1 MDYLCWGEWQI
12 IAVLIKG
19 DKTMARKYE
28 LQQEN
33 PEEDARTVS
42 SELFQRYI
50 KKDKESITHI
60 IKQQKIMAKV
70 YMFLANGSEEIES
83 LIPVDVFRRGGVEVK
98 TVSIT
103 GSEYVEMAHGVTVK
117 ADMKFEDASFEDADL
132 LMLPGGLPGATNLN
146 EHEGVREAILKQY
159 ESGKLVSAI
168 CAAPMVFGS
177 LGIVK
182 DKRATCY
189 PGFEKYLDGAQYTH
203 ELCTVDG
210 NVITGEGPAATL
222 PYAYTLLA
230 MLTTEQTAHAV
241 AEGMMFLH
249 LMEK

>member
-1 MDYLCWGEWQI
+1 
-12 IAVLIKG
+12 
-19 DKTMARKYE
+19 MAREYKLKSE
-28 LQQEN
+28 IWD
-33 PEEDARTVS
+33 EDEKTAS
-42 SELFQRYI
+42 SDVFQRYI
-50 KKDKESITHI
+50 KKDKRSINEI
-60 IKQQKIMAKV
+60 IKQQKVMAKV

-103 GSEYVEMAHGVTVK
+103 GSENVEMAHGVVLK
-117 ADMKFEDASFEDADL
+117 ADLKFEDADFEDADL

-146 EHEGVREAILKQY
+146 EHEGVRHAILHQY

-168 CAAPMVFGS
+168 CAAPMVLGS

-182 DKRATCY
+182 GKRATCY

-210 NVITGEGPAATL
+210 NVVTGEGPAATL
-222 PYAYTLLA
+222 PYAYTLLS
-230 MLTTEQTAHAV
+230 MLTTEQTSHAV
-241 AEGMMFLH
+241 AEGMMYLH